1 MNDWVCAEERQGN
14 KSPDVVQVLYVHVVQ
29 LAGNL
34 VIKLQDRTRGDRYNS
49 ITYHER
55 AAGGIP
61 TAERPGRGQRW
72 SQQWGDNTTAVQ
84 TQSAAALVCS
94 YLPRSHNLVRVPP
107 RDTSPCD
114 HWRCNYRYWSRREIS
129 IQQLGLVIVGA
140 VFNTTGTYIRMQ
152 LQILEQDAITDTR
165 AGERSPFN
173 NLDLLLREISIQQ
186 LGLVI
191 VGVAF
196 NSTGTYISMQ
206 LQILEQARDLHS
218 TT

>member
-114 HWRCNYRYWSRREIS
+114 HWRSCKLLNELSLTQQVPTSTCNYRYWSR
-129 IQQLGLVIVGA
+129 
-140 VFNTTGTYIRMQ
+140 
-152 LQILEQDAITDTR
+152 
-165 AGERSPFN
+165 
-173 NLDLLLREISIQQ
+173 REISIQQ